1 MYLFADIARKTPSL
15 VGRKTK
21 SLILFS
27 RYETYQFFSI
37 RLLLPLLLIFV
48 SCEENSEDLQHE
60 KIDNDSLILMAM
72 ELFEDL
78 DQSLPDQKLALQI
91 SLDENGKGTVHFSAT
106 ENIQSGIHDFQ
117 GVKVSSLEEE
127 GTECSTPI
135 GCLKEAKSV

>member
-1 MYLFADIARKTPSL
+1 MKPTN
-15 VGRKTK
+15 
-21 SLILFS
+21 
-27 RYETYQFFSI
+27 FFSI

-48 SCEENSEDLQHE
+48 SCGENSEDLQHE

-78 DQSLPDQKLALQI
+78 DQSLPDQKLALRI

-106 ENIQSGIHDFQ
+106 ENIQSDIHDFQ

-135 GCLKEAKSV
+135 GCLKEAKKCLDNG

>member
-1 MYLFADIARKTPSL
+1 MKPTN
-15 VGRKTK
+15 
-21 SLILFS
+21 
-27 RYETYQFFSI
+27 FFSI

-48 SCEENSEDLQHE
+48 SCGENSEDLQHE

-78 DQSLPDQKLALQI
+78 DQSLPDQKLALRI

-106 ENIQSGIHDFQ
+106 ENIQSDIHDFQ

-127 GTECSTPI
+127 KGVECGSPVEM
-135 GCLKEAKSV
+135 LNRS